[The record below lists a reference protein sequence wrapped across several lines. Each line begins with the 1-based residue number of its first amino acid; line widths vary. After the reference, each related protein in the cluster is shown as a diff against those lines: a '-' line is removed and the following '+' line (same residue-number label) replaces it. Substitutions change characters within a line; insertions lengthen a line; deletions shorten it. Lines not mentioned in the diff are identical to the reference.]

1 MQRFHRL
8 RWLAPYCHALSA
20 CRSCL
25 HRRRSF
31 DDSRFRS
38 ESSKLSDGLRIRV
51 VPSRIRRTI
60 PKHEFCTLLTVL
72 MRARRGHDAK
82 VSKRIERVG
91 FLVFQR
97 CGNAPFCA
105 ERPDQLKFL
114 RFEGGDDPNR
124 PSRFEWTA
132 KIRKPFVL
140 SGPSPQ
146 KSGLVEV

>member
-72 MRARRGHDAK
+72 LRSRRGHGAK
-82 VSKRIERVG
+82 VSKRIENVG
-91 FLVFQR
+91 FFAFQR
-97 CGNAPFCA
+97 CGNSRNSRF
-105 ERPDQLKFL
+105 RPESSNPRKTPRL
-114 RFEGGDDPNR
+114 EGGPYPNR
-124 PSRFEWTA
+124 FSRFQRA
-132 KIRKPFVL
+132 SKFRDPYVL
-140 SGPSPQ
+140 RRGTSI
-146 KSGLVEV
+146 L